1 MYSMLYSA
9 SDKQYFGYLPQ
20 LDKFPILG
28 TTLGLACTPT
38 SATNA
43 LTYIVSKPGFSGGEY
58 APLTTYSGWGSVRDD
73 IATKYF
79 YTSPNSI
86 PPGTF
91 PALAI
96 IGMNQYLID
105 NGLRDHVS
113 ISAIGVST
121 DPQGVN
127 IAGWDRPAQSGF
139 PAIGPASQ
147 YSPLFTEQRVTG
159 EFLRAAL
166 LRSDAILAGGFY
178 PSPDGKPEAHAVLI
192 TDLNWTDKNANG
204 VIDAQDGAT
213 VSILDPLDPSQNY
226 SPEYGSYIG
235 YGEGSTTADRL
246 ADALNTKVTATGDAL
261 FKTGSIVQNGD
272 GLLVVQYVQS
282 SLTNVNGTFEN
293 VGGDSSN
300 GKTEVI
306 ADMTLMLS
314 MSLGTNGL
322 PDSVDRLIE
331 QDMPHGTFVLDAS
344 VFGGHKLEGYIYTN
358 EESAYQNTLQFYLIE
373 GVDGTIR
380 HPDTGETLAP
390 GDEGYAALALQLATE
405 FSALDMADRVS
416 LNEEQLT
423 TFQKNM
429 GDEVDSVMFAPVVTT
444 SAGDNWFAFEQ
455 ANADQLNH
463 FKELAPN
470 TYGFEDMFGLG
481 DRDFNDLVFQLIPIR
496 MEELPTSGAYF

>member
-1 MYSMLYSA
+1 MDYSA
-9 SDKQYFGYLPQ
+9 SLKQYFGYLPQ
-20 LDKFPILG
+20 LNTFAEPG
-28 TTLGLACTPT
+28 TTEGLACTPT

-43 LTYIVSKPGFSGGEY
+43 LTYIVSKPGFAGGEY
-58 APLTTYSGWGSVRDD
+58 APLSNYSGWESVRDD
-73 IATKYF
+73 IATNYF
-79 YTSPNSI
+79 YTSPYSS
-86 PPGTF
+86 PPGTL
-91 PALAI
+91 PALAV
-96 IGMNQYLID
+96 IGINQHLLD

-121 DPQGVN
+121 DPQGNN
-127 IAGWDRPAQSGF
+127 IAGWGRPAGNGL

-147 YSPLFTEQRVTG
+147 YSQLFTEQRVTG

-166 LRSDAILAGGFY
+166 LRSEAIVAGGFY
-178 PSPDGKPEAHAVLI
+178 PSDEGPLGHAVLI

-213 VSILDPLDPSQNY
+213 VRILDPLDPSQHY
-226 SPEYGSYIG
+226 SPEFGSDIG
-235 YGEGSTTADRL
+235 FGAGSTTADQL
-246 ADALNTKVTATGDAL
+246 ADALNTKVTATGEAL
-261 FKTGSIVQNGD
+261 FKTGSIVQNED
-272 GLLVVQYVQS
+272 GALVVQYVQS

-300 GKTEVI
+300 GKAVAV
-306 ADMTLMLS
+306 ADMTIMFA

-322 PDSVDRLIE
+322 PDSVDHLIE
-331 QDMPHGTFVLDAS
+331 QDMPDGTFVLDIS

-358 EESAYQNTLQFYLIE
+358 EESAYQNTLHFYLIE

-423 TFQKNM
+423 AFLKDM
-429 GDEVDSVMFAPVVTT
+429 GDDLDSVMFAPVVTT
-444 SAGDNWFAFEQ
+444 SAGDNWFAFEE
-455 ANADQLNH
+455 ANADKLVH

-481 DRDFNDLVFQLIPIR
+481 DGDFNDLVFQTILTR
-496 MEELPTSGAYF
+496 MEELLLGDLAG

>member
-1 MYSMLYSA
+1 MNYSA
-9 SDKQYFGYLPQ
+9 NLKQYFGYLPQ
-20 LDKFPILG
+20 LDFIAG
-28 TTLGLACTPT
+28 EACTPT

-58 APLTTYSGWGSVRDD
+58 APLSSYSGWESVRDD
-73 IATKYF
+73 LATNYF
-79 YTSPNSI
+79 YTSPNSN

-96 IGMNQYLID
+96 IGMNQYLVK

-113 ISAIGVST
+113 LSTIGVST
-121 DPQGVN
+121 DPDGRN
-127 IAGWDRPAQSGF
+127 IAGWDRPEQNGF
-139 PAIGPASQ
+139 PAIGPVSQ
-147 YSPLFTEQRVTG
+147 YSQLFTEQRVTG
-159 EFLRAAL
+159 EFLRASL

-178 PSPDGKPEAHAVLI
+178 STTGKDLQGHAVLI

-213 VSILDPLDPSQNY
+213 VSILDPLDPSQSY
-226 SPEYGSYIG
+226 SPELGSYIG
-235 YGEGSTTADRL
+235 YGEGSTTADEL

-272 GLLVVQYVQS
+272 GFLVVQYVQS

-331 QDMPHGTFVLDAS
+331 QDMPHGTFVFDVS

-358 EESAYQNTLQFYLIE
+358 EESAYQNTLQFYSIE
-373 GVDGTIR
+373 GADGTIR
-380 HPDTGETLAP
+380 HPDTGEPLAP

-423 TFQKNM
+423 AFLKDM
-429 GDEVDSVMFAPVVTT
+429 GDDLDSVMFAPVVTT

-455 ANADQLNH
+455 ANADKLVH

-481 DRDFNDLVFQLIPIR
+481 DGDFNDLVFQLIPIR
-496 MEELPTSGAYF
+496 MEELPLGFLG